1 MTRAFH
7 HSYRKSALH
16 IVMRSLTVL
25 AIFIPLSATARQW
38 TLEQCIEYAVANNL
52 SIKKRAI
59 DMQQSDIQLNTSKN
73 SWLPEVRA
81 DLGEQLSFGNYNA
94 TTGSMDAR
102 KTSENR
108 DLSYTTGALS
118 ASINL
123 FNGFKVMNSIKAD
136 QFNLDAATA
145 DLEQARKDI
154 SIQVATQYLQC
165 LYYKGLSDVA
175 RQQVELSRNLLE
187 RTVRMVEEGRRPLSE
202 QKEFESTLAGDRYTL
217 SEAEGNYK
225 LAILA
230 LAQFLN
236 IPADQDFEI
245 CEVSD
250 YSVITQPADSIYE
263 NAQNFWPALMAAKAK
278 VEESMYRVKIA
289 KSDFYP
295 VLSLGG
301 SLKTFNVSMFRQD
314 LGFGNF
320 GEQFFRN
327 NPNQVIGL
335 QLSVP
340 IFNRMQTRN
349 NVRKAEAALQRRNVE
364 LEECNL
370 NLLKEIQTACANAEV
385 AREKEIAAQKSA
397 EAAHVSFI
405 YEQECY
411 ESGRGS
417 VYDIQQARQ
426 KYFKASQ
433 KAVQSKYEYL
443 IRQRIL
449 KFYQQF

>member
-1 MTRAFH
+1 MTRPIH
-7 HSYRKSALH
+7 HSYRKSAFC
-16 IVMRSLTVL
+16 IITFSLSVL
-25 AIFIPLSATARQW
+25 ASFFPISASARQW
-38 TLEQCIEYAVANNL
+38 TLEQCIEYAVQNNL
-52 SIKKRAI
+52 SLKKRAI
-59 DMQQSDIQLNTSKN
+59 DLQQSNIQLNTSKN

-81 DLGEQLSFGNYNA
+81 ELGEQLSFGNYNA
-94 TTGSMDAR
+94 STGSMDAR
-102 KTSENR
+102 KSDDNR
-108 DLSYTTGALS
+108 DLSYATGSLS

-165 LYYKGLSDVA
+165 LYHKGVSEVA
-175 RQQVELSRNLLE
+175 RLQVELSRSLLE
-187 RTVRMVEEGRRPLSE
+187 RTVRMVEEGKRPLSE
-202 QKEFESTLAGDRYTL
+202 QKEFEATLAEDCYTL
-217 SEAEGNYK
+217 SESEGNYK
-225 LAILA
+225 LAMLA

-245 CEVSD
+245 CEVAD
-250 YSVITQPADSIYE
+250 YPIMTQPADSIYE
-263 NAQNFWPALMAAKAK
+263 NALNSWPAIIAAKAK
-278 VEESMYRVKIA
+278 IEESKYRVKIA
-289 KSDFYP
+289 RSDFYP

-301 SLKTFNVSMFRQD
+301 SLKTFNVNMFNQN

-320 GEQFFRN
+320 GEQFFSN

-349 NVRKAEAALQRRNVE
+349 NVRKAEATLQRQKVE

-370 NLLKEIQTACANAEV
+370 NLLKEIQTAYANAEI
-385 AREKEIAAQKSA
+385 AKEKETAALKSA

-405 YEQECY
+405 FEQERY

-433 KAVQSKYEYL
+433 NAVQSKYEYL

-449 KFYQQF
+449 EFYQQF

>member
-1 MTRAFH
+1 MTRTFH
-7 HSYRKSALH
+7 HSYKESVFL
-16 IVMRSLTVL
+16 IVTRFLFVL
-25 AIFIPLSATARQW
+25 AFFVPISASARQW
-38 TLEQCIEYAVANNL
+38 TLEECIEYAVHNNL
-52 SIKKRAI
+52 SLKKRAS
-59 DMQQSDIQLNTSKN
+59 DLRQSDIQLNSSKN
-73 SWLPEVRA
+73 SWLPEIRA

-94 TTGSMDAR
+94 STGSMDAR
-102 KTSENR
+102 PNDENR
-108 DLSYTTGALS
+108 DLSYTTGSIS

-165 LYYKGLSDVA
+165 LYYKGVSEVA
-175 RQQVELSRNLLE
+175 RLQVELSRNLLE
-187 RTVRMVEEGRRPLSE
+187 RTVQMVEEGKRPLSE
-202 QKEFESTLAGDRYTL
+202 QKEFESAFAEDCYTL

-225 LAILA
+225 LAMLA

-236 IPADQDFEI
+236 VPTDQDFEI
-245 CEVSD
+245 CEVVD
-250 YSVITQPADSIYE
+250 FPVMTQPADNIYE
-263 NAQNFWPALMAAKAK
+263 NAQNSWPALKAAKAK
-278 VEESMYRVKIA
+278 VEESRYRVKIA
-289 KSDFYP
+289 QSGFYP
-295 VLSLGG
+295 TISLGG
-301 SLKTFNVSMFRQD
+301 SLKTFNVNMFNQN

-320 GEQFFRN
+320 GNQFFTN

-349 NVRKAEAALQRRNVE
+349 NVLKAEETLQRRNVE
-364 LEECNL
+364 LEECNQ
-370 NLLKEIQTACANAEV
+370 NLQKDIQTACANAEV
-385 AREKEIAAQKSA
+385 AKEKEIAAQKSA
-397 EAAHVSFI
+397 EAAYTNLI
-405 YEQECY
+405 YEQERY
-411 ESGRGS
+411 ELSRGS

-449 KFYQQF
+449 EFYQQF

>member
-1 MTRAFH
+1 MLASFFPI
-7 HSYRKSALH
+7 SA
-16 IVMRSLTVL
+16 S
-25 AIFIPLSATARQW
+25 ARQW
-38 TLEQCIEYAVANNL
+38 TLEQCIEYAVQNNL
-52 SIKKRAI
+52 SLKKRAI
-59 DMQQSDIQLNTSKN
+59 DLQQSNIQLNTSKN

-81 DLGEQLSFGNYNA
+81 ELGEQLSFGNYNA
-94 TTGSMDAR
+94 STGSMDAR
-102 KTSENR
+102 KSDDNR
-108 DLSYTTGALS
+108 DLSYATGSLS

-165 LYYKGLSDVA
+165 LYHKGVSEVA
-175 RQQVELSRNLLE
+175 RLQVELSRSLLE
-187 RTVRMVEEGRRPLSE
+187 RTVRMVEEGKRPLSE
-202 QKEFESTLAGDRYTL
+202 QKEFEATLAEDCYTL
-217 SEAEGNYK
+217 SESEGNYK
-225 LAILA
+225 LAMLA

-245 CEVSD
+245 CEVAD
-250 YSVITQPADSIYE
+250 YPIMTQPADSIYE
-263 NAQNFWPALMAAKAK
+263 NALNSWPAIIAAKAK
-278 VEESMYRVKIA
+278 IEESKYRVKIA
-289 KSDFYP
+289 RSDFYP

-301 SLKTFNVSMFRQD
+301 SLKTFNVNMFNQN

-320 GEQFFRN
+320 GEQFFSN

-349 NVRKAEAALQRRNVE
+349 NVRKAEATLQRQKVE

-370 NLLKEIQTACANAEV
+370 NLLKEIQTAYANAEI
-385 AREKEIAAQKSA
+385 AKEKETAALKSA

-405 YEQECY
+405 FEQERY

-433 KAVQSKYEYL
+433 NAVQSKYEYL

-449 KFYQQF
+449 EFYQQF

>member
-1 MTRAFH
+1 MTRTFH
-7 HSYRKSALH
+7 HSYKESVFL
-16 IVMRSLTVL
+16 IVTRFLFVL
-25 AIFIPLSATARQW
+25 AFFVPISASARQW
-38 TLEQCIEYAVANNL
+38 TLEQCIEYAVQNNL
-52 SIKKRAI
+52 SLKKRAI
-59 DMQQSDIQLNTSKN
+59 DLQQSNIQLNTSKN

-81 DLGEQLSFGNYNA
+81 ELGEQLSFGNYNA
-94 TTGSMDAR
+94 STGSMDAR
-102 KTSENR
+102 KSDDNR
-108 DLSYTTGALS
+108 DLSYATGSLS

-165 LYYKGLSDVA
+165 LYHKGVSEVA
-175 RQQVELSRNLLE
+175 RLQVELSRSLLE
-187 RTVRMVEEGRRPLSE
+187 RTVRMVEEGKRPLSE
-202 QKEFESTLAGDRYTL
+202 QKEFEATLAEDCYTL
-217 SEAEGNYK
+217 SESEGNYK
-225 LAILA
+225 LAMLA

-245 CEVSD
+245 CEVAD
-250 YSVITQPADSIYE
+250 YPIMTQPADSIYE
-263 NAQNFWPALMAAKAK
+263 NALYSWPAIIAAKAK
-278 VEESMYRVKIA
+278 IEESKYRVKIA
-289 KSDFYP
+289 RSDFYP

-301 SLKTFNVSMFRQD
+301 SLKTFNVNMFNQN

-320 GEQFFRN
+320 GEQFFSN

-349 NVRKAEAALQRRNVE
+349 NVRKAEATLQRQKVE

-370 NLLKEIQTACANAEV
+370 NLLKEIQTAYANAEI
-385 AREKEIAAQKSA
+385 AKEKETAALKSA

-405 YEQECY
+405 FEQERY

-433 KAVQSKYEYL
+433 NAVQSKYEYL

-449 KFYQQF
+449 EFYQQF

>member
-1 MTRAFH
+1 MLASFFPI
-7 HSYRKSALH
+7 SA
-16 IVMRSLTVL
+16 S
-25 AIFIPLSATARQW
+25 ARQW
-38 TLEQCIEYAVANNL
+38 TLEQCIEYAVQNNL
-52 SIKKRAI
+52 SLKKRAI
-59 DMQQSDIQLNTSKN
+59 DLQQSNIQLNTSKN

-81 DLGEQLSFGNYNA
+81 ELGEQLSFGNYNA
-94 TTGSMDAR
+94 STGSMDAR
-102 KTSENR
+102 KSDDNR
-108 DLSYTTGALS
+108 DLSYATGSLS

-165 LYYKGLSDVA
+165 LYHKGVSEVA
-175 RQQVELSRNLLE
+175 RLQVELSRSLLE
-187 RTVRMVEEGRRPLSE
+187 RTVRMVEEGKRPLSE
-202 QKEFESTLAGDRYTL
+202 QKEFEATLAEDCYTL
-217 SEAEGNYK
+217 SESEGNYK
-225 LAILA
+225 LAMLA

-245 CEVSD
+245 CEVAD
-250 YSVITQPADSIYE
+250 YPIMTQPADSIYE
-263 NAQNFWPALMAAKAK
+263 NALNSWPAIIAAKARI
-278 VEESMYRVKIA
+278 EESKYRVKIA
-289 KSDFYP
+289 RSDFYP

-301 SLKTFNVSMFRQD
+301 SLKTFNVNMFNQN

-320 GEQFFRN
+320 GEQFFSN

-349 NVRKAEAALQRRNVE
+349 NVRKAEAALQRQKVE

-370 NLLKEIQTACANAEV
+370 NLLKEIQTAYANAEI
-385 AREKEIAAQKSA
+385 AKEKETAALKSA

-405 YEQECY
+405 FEQERY

-426 KYFKASQ
+426 KYFKASR

>member
-1 MTRAFH
+1 MLASFFPI
-7 HSYRKSALH
+7 SA
-16 IVMRSLTVL
+16 S
-25 AIFIPLSATARQW
+25 ARQW
-38 TLEQCIEYAVANNL
+38 TLEQCIEYAVQNNL
-52 SIKKRAI
+52 SLKKRAI
-59 DMQQSDIQLNTSKN
+59 DLQQSNIQLNTSKN

-81 DLGEQLSFGNYNA
+81 ELGEQLSFGNYNA
-94 TTGSMDAR
+94 STGSMDAR
-102 KTSENR
+102 KSDDNR
-108 DLSYTTGALS
+108 DLSYATGSLS

-165 LYYKGLSDVA
+165 LYHKGVSEVA
-175 RQQVELSRNLLE
+175 RLQVELSRSLLE
-187 RTVRMVEEGRRPLSE
+187 RTVRMVEEGKRPLSE
-202 QKEFESTLAGDRYTL
+202 QKEFEATLAEDCYTL
-217 SEAEGNYK
+217 SESEGNYK
-225 LAILA
+225 LAMLA

-245 CEVSD
+245 CEVAD
-250 YSVITQPADSIYE
+250 YPIMTQPADSIYE
-263 NAQNFWPALMAAKAK
+263 NALNSWPAIIAAKAK
-278 VEESMYRVKIA
+278 IEESKYRVKIA
-289 KSDFYP
+289 RSDFYP
-295 VLSLGG
+295 VLSLRG
-301 SLKTFNVSMFRQD
+301 SLKTFNVNMFNQN

-320 GEQFFRN
+320 GEQFFSN

-349 NVRKAEAALQRRNVE
+349 NVRKAEATLQRQQVE

-370 NLLKEIQTACANAEV
+370 NLLKEIQTAYANAEI
-385 AREKEIAAQKSA
+385 AKEKETAALKSA

-405 YEQECY
+405 FEQERY

-433 KAVQSKYEYL
+433 NAVQSKYEYL

-449 KFYQQF
+449 EFYQQF